1 VRSLRAIGLYAVLTV
16 LLTYPLALRL
26 RLLDAGDS
34 AYFAWAVSWSLHALS
49 TAPLSL
55 PHGNI
60 YHPARNTLGMDE
72 PVLGT
77 TVMVAP
83 LSLLSHD
90 AVLLFGVARLLTFV
104 ASALGAYL
112 LARDV
117 GCGEGPAL
125 FAGAAFAFSPI
136 RTDQLAHL
144 STLGSQWLPLVLL
157 FLFRFFRRE
166 HVRDALLAG
175 LFFALATYACGYHGF
190 LGLLILPFAALAL
203 LWGRWALTLRALP
216 GVALAA
222 LALLPLRALHAAAFT
237 AHGFVRPEDQA
248 VFHSASLESFLATS
262 SWNRVWGE
270 LTTPFRTLGSNN
282 LFPGLVVPSLVAF
295 GVFTLLREKRRPS
308 REALALGLMTLAAV
322 IVALGP
328 EVRLMGHVLV
338 PSPLGTLRRLL
349 PSLQSVRVFSRA
361 GIFMALGLTQ
371 LAAFAMR
378 RFANRP
384 RLLAGI
390 AVVALLETLIV
401 PIPMPAWAQVIDT
414 RKPTPPVY
422 QWLASQP
429 GEIAV
434 VELPIVKGDLSRP
447 AYDESVYMV
456 RSTLHWKR
464 LVNGNAGVEPEHYR
478 RVRELARRFPSQE
491 SIEALRALGTRYV
504 LLHRGGYG
512 PNQWARVARDL
523 PGFLE
528 CCLKVAA
535 EFPDV
540 TVYEIEPGHAGGQH

>member
-1 VRSLRAIGLYAVLTV
+1 VRALGLYAVLTA
-16 LLTYPLALRL
+16 LLTYPLAFRL
-26 RLLDAGDS
+26 RVLDAGDS
-34 AYFAWAVSWSLHALS
+34 AYFAWAVSWSLHALFS
-49 TAPLSL
+49 DPLSL

-60 YHPARNTLGMDE
+60 YHPARYTLGMDE

-77 TVMVAP
+77 TALVAP
-83 LSLLSHD
+83 LALASHD
-90 AVLLFGVARLLTFV
+90 AVLIFNLARLLTFV
-104 ASALGAYL
+104 ASALGAYF
-112 LARDV
+112 LAREA

-144 STLGSQWLPLVLL
+144 STLGSQWLPFVLL

-166 HVRDALLAG
+166 RMRDALLAG
-175 LFFALATYACGYHGF
+175 SFFALATYACGYHGF
-190 LGLLILPFAALAL
+190 LGLLILPFAVLAL
-203 LWGRWALTLRALP
+203 FWGRWRLVLRALP
-216 GVALAA
+216 GAALAA
-222 LALLPLRALHAAAFT
+222 VALLPLRALHAAAFT
-237 AHGFVRPEDQA
+237 AHGFVRPEDHA
-248 VFHSASLESFLATS
+248 VFHSASLESFLATT

-270 LTTPFRTLGSNN
+270 ITTPFRTLGSNN
-282 LFPGLVVPSLVAF
+282 LFPGLVVPSLVVF
-295 GVFTLLREKRRPS
+295 GALCLLREKRRPS
-308 REALALGLMTLAAV
+308 REALFLGLMTLAAV
-322 IVALGP
+322 VVALGP
-328 EVRLMGHVLV
+328 EVRLLGHTLF

-349 PSLQSVRVFSRA
+349 PPLQSVRVFSRS
-361 GIFMALGLTQ
+361 GIFLALGLTQ
-371 LAAFAMR
+371 LAAFVLR
-378 RFANRP
+378 RFAHRP
-384 RLLAGI
+384 WLI
-390 AVVALLETLIV
+390 AAIALVALLETLIV

-414 RKPTPPVY
+414 GKPTPPVY

-478 RVRELARRFPSQE
+478 RVRELVRRFPSQE
-491 SIEALRALGTRYV
+491 SIDALRALGTRYI

-512 PNQWARVARDL
+512 PNQWARVSRDL
-523 PGFLE
+523 PRFLE

-540 TVYEIEPGHAGGQH
+540 TVYEIGSHEF

>member
-1 VRSLRAIGLYAVLTV
+1 MRVLRAVGLYVLLTV
-16 LLTYPLALRL
+16 VLTYPLAFRL

-34 AYFAWAVSWSLHALS
+34 SYFAWAVSWSLHALFHD
-49 TAPLSL
+49 PLSL

-77 TVMVAP
+77 TVLVAP
-83 LSLLSHD
+83 LAILSDD
-90 AVLLFGVARLLTFV
+90 AVLLFGLARLLTFV

-112 LARDV
+112 LAREL
-117 GCGEGPAL
+117 GCGEAPAL

-157 FLFRFFRRE
+157 FLFRFFRKAR
-166 HVRDALLAG
+166 VSDSLLAG

-190 LGLLILPFAALAL
+190 LGLLILPFAALPL
-203 LWGRWALTLRALP
+203 LWGRWRLTLRALP
-216 GVALAA
+216 GAALAA
-222 LALLPLRALHAAAFT
+222 IAILPLRALHAAAFT
-237 AHGFVRPEDQA
+237 EHGFVRPEDQA

-270 LTTPFRTLGSNN
+270 ITTPFRTLGSNN
-282 LFPGLVVPSLVAF
+282 LFPGLVVPALVVIGALA
-295 GVFTLLREKRRPS
+295 LLREKRRPS
-308 REALALGLMTLAAV
+308 PEALALGLMALAAA

-328 EVRLMGHVLV
+328 EVRLLGHTLF
-338 PSPLGTLRRLL
+338 PSPLGPLRRLL
-349 PSLQSVRVFSRA
+349 PPLQSVRVFSRA
-361 GIFMALGLTQ
+361 GIFIALGLTQ
-371 LAAFAMR
+371 LAAFALG
-378 RFANRP
+378 RFAKRP
-384 RLLAGI
+384 RLVAVI
-390 AVVALLETLIV
+390 AAAALLETLII

-414 RKPTPPVY
+414 GKPPPPVY
-422 QWLASQP
+422 PWLAAQP

-456 RSTLHWKR
+456 RSALHWKR
-464 LVNGNAGVEPEHYR
+464 LVNGNAGVEPAHYR
-478 RVRELARRFPSQE
+478 RVRELVRRFPSEE
-491 SIEALRALGTRYV
+491 SIEALRALGTRYII
-504 LLHRGGYG
+504 LHRGGYG
-512 PNQWARVARDL
+512 PNQWARVSRDL
-523 PGFLE
+523 PRFLE

-535 EFPDV
+535 EFPGV
-540 TVYEIEPGHAGGQH
+540 TVYEIAQ